1 MTIPSQRSLVDMN
14 DEPTRIDVT
23 VTSLTVTCRS
33 CGCDIPLDEA
43 VAPEALPY
51 VVHFCGL
58 ECYARWRSAAT
69 DAHIRTLPG
78 G

>member
-1 MTIPSQRSLVDMN
+1 MN
-14 DEPTRIDVT
+14 AKSTRIEVT
-23 VTSLTVTCRS
+23 VTATPVTCQS

-43 VAPEALPY
+43 VVPEALPY

-69 DAHIRTLPG
+69 EAHILGLPG
-78 G
+78 A

>member
-1 MTIPSQRSLVDMN
+1 MN
-14 DEPTRIDVT
+14 NEPTDVRLS
-23 VTSLTVTCRS
+23 VVAASVKCQA

-43 VAPEALPY
+43 VVPEALPY

-58 ECYARWRSAAT
+58 ECYAGWRSAAT
-69 DAHIRTLPG
+69 QAHMGDPSG

>member
-1 MTIPSQRSLVDMN
+1 MN
-14 DEPTRIDVT
+14 DEPTDVGFS
-23 VTSLTVTCRS
+23 VIAASVKCQA

-43 VAPEALPY
+43 VVPEALPY

-58 ECYARWRSAAT
+58 ECYARWRSEAT
-69 DAHIRTLPG
+69 QAHMRTLSG